1 VTPLGLAALKLAARG
16 LRVFPIVART
26 KTPLIKDNLAR
37 ATTDADTIRKWW
49 DGLDFNIGIACGRE
63 SKIWVLD
70 LDNFEHEAWLREREA
85 EHGPLPPT
93 VESIT
98 ARGRHL
104 LFAWPSTAVIRNSQ
118 DDDAGPHVRGEGGY
132 ILSPPSVHP
141 SGRKYSWSVDSAD
154 AFADA
159 PEWLIAHVTKGR
171 GVDGAAVAMPP
182 EAWRTFVDK
191 DYDGSHRGHAIS
203 KLAGLLL
210 RKYLD
215 PFVVLSICQ
224 IFNQARCVEALE
236 AAEVSAIVNRVARR
250 ETRRREQSGEEKGD
264 AP

>member
-1 VTPLGLAALKLAARG
+1 LAARG

-26 KTPLIKDNLAR
+26 KNPAIKDNLKLAAIDETIIR
-37 ATTDADTIRKWW
+37 AWW
-49 DGLDFNIGIACGRE
+49 RNLDFNIGVATGQG
-63 SKIWVLD
+63 SGVWVLD
-70 LDNFEHEAWLREREA
+70 LDNHEHESWLREREA
-85 EHGPLPPT
+85 AHGPLPPT

-104 LFAWPSTAVIRNSQ
+104 FFKWPGGAVVRNSQ
-118 DDDAGPHVRGEGGY
+118 DDDSGPHVRGEGGY
-132 ILSPPSVHP
+132 VLAPPSIHP
-141 SGRKYSWSVDSAD
+141 SGRKYCWSVDSAD

-171 GVDGAAVAMPP
+171 GVDGEAIAAPP
-182 EAWRTFVDK
+182 EAWRTFVDE
-191 DYDGSHRGHAIS
+191 DHDGSHRGWAIA

-215 PFVVLSICQ
+215 PFVALGICE
-224 IFNQARCVEALE
+224 IFNQARCVEPLDG
-236 AAEVSAIVNRVARR
+236 AEVSAIVNRVARL
-250 ETRRREQSGEEKGD
+250 EARRRERSGEEKGD